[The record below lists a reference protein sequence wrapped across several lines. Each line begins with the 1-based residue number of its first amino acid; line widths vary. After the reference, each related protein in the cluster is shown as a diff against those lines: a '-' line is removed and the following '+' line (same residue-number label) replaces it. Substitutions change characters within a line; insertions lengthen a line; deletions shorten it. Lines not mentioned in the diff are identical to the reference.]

1 MEDDMVATFLGVLSA
16 IALIV
21 CANSISGFAAGLYV
35 PDTALFFFFV
45 VSLFFSALPWVWTL
59 FLTLGSENNAIEA
72 CSLRS
77 NIHDRRLYVYAGGVI
92 LSSLT
97 GLIVVSQELVTP
109 IWVLGCSGI
118 LIGLVLDFLR
128 LAYFRLHYRRSAE
141 GIADWFIETMKRAVR
156 KRDERLHTMTFE
168 MVFAVIIAY
177 MQSSQPGELR
187 LFCQKIVGAADLWL
201 GAIARLRMFRL
212 PSEGE
217 ESLLDRYS
225 VAEAMTAK
233 RLSWL
238 VKESGDIGSPMAF
251 EEAVRFT
258 GRLFMAFHNFHPS
271 LGFLLLFSLS
281 QTSQKMEGKL
291 ERWDRDLEV
300 SIGFSEVVKSL
311 IDRSLD
317 RGVSDKDSIMKVLSI
332 LETHV
337 KVSFRQEKNM
347 NPAFLMQPFAEIG
360 QMLGDSRYNA
370 LPDRDEIL
378 AQLRKVLAQ
387 FAAIENVSGRLEIT
401 GAGTDTKA
409 SFREDLPFAGE
420 RKKPPESA
428 QE

>member
-1 MEDDMVATFLGVLSA
+1 MMATFLGLVA
-16 IALIV
+16 ALALAV

-59 FLTLGSENNAIEA
+59 FLTLGSEDNAIA
-72 CSLRS
+72 ASALRS
-77 NIHDRRLYVYAGGVI
+77 NVQDRRMYAFAGAVI
-92 LSSLT
+92 VASFV
-97 GLIVVSQELVTP
+97 GLFVVSQELLSP
-109 IWVLGCSGI
+109 IWVLACSGVIIGII
-118 LIGLVLDFLR
+118 LDSLR
-128 LAYFRLHYRRSAE
+128 YAYFRLHYRRSAE

-177 MQSSQPGELR
+177 MHRGQPGELR
-187 LFCQKIVGAADLWL
+187 LFCQRIVGVADLWL

-217 ESLLDRYS
+217 ASLLDRYS
-225 VAEAMTAK
+225 IAEAMTAK
-233 RLSWL
+233 RLAWL
-238 VKESGDIGSPMAF
+238 VNESCEAGNPVAF
-251 EEAVRFT
+251 EEAVRLS
-258 GRLFMAFHNFHPS
+258 GRLFMAFHGFHPS
-271 LGFLLLFSLS
+271 LGFLLLVSLS
-281 QTSQKMEGKL
+281 QAVQKLDGKI
-291 ERWDRDLEV
+291 EHADRDMEV
-300 SIGFSEVVKSL
+300 SVGFSEVVKSL

-317 RGVSDKDSIMKVLSI
+317 RGVSDKDSILKVLAI

-337 KVSFRQEKNM
+337 KASFHQEKSV

-360 QMLGDSRYNA
+360 QMLGDPRYSS

-378 AQLRKVLAQ
+378 AQLRRALSQ

-409 SFREDLPFAGE
+409 SFREDLPFSGA
-420 RKKPPESA
+420 RKKPESP